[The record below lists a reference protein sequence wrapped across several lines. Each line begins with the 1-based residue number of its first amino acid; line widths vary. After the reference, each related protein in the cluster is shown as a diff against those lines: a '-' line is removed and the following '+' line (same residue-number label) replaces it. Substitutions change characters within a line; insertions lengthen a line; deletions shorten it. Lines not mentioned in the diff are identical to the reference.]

1 MFVRKLRSRAGRI
14 QIQVVEKVKRN
25 NRVVKH
31 LGTARNSLEEQ
42 QLIMLA
48 RQYIDEARIK
58 SGVISFFDTRYTPS
72 DLNQLLSRLRFHRAL
87 SSPTYHFFSY
97 FYQKLGFNIL
107 DSICFQDLVIARIIH
122 PVSKAKTREWLETN
136 LNHHYSLAAVYR
148 CMATAYV
155 NQYQDNLEQQTIAFA
170 KAHLSPV
177 ITVLFFDVTTL
188 YYEAFDEDDF
198 RKFGFSK
205 DRRDNQ
211 PQIVVTLTVTSL
223 GFPLHL
229 KAFEGNKFEGHTMI
243 PCIQEIRDT
252 HHLDNFVVVADSAMV
267 SKENMVSLELNHI
280 QYIVGA
286 RLGNLSQTLFN
297 QITTE
302 VVRVDGS
309 MKRFDF
315 GEGRHLVVSYSGK
328 RAIKDKSDREKQ
340 IKRAQYVLTHQSII
354 TNRYK
359 FLEKTGKNTWRLKYQ
374 NIEKAQKLEGL
385 KGYITNASDLTD
397 EEIVAKYAQL
407 WQVEKSFRI
416 SKSDLKARPIFHTLK
431 EKIEVHLSIVFAALA
446 ITCLV
451 ELRTKLSL
459 QRIIELLDQIK
470 EIVVEDLVSGESISK
485 YTEGSQES
493 RELLKLAN
501 ITWVT

>member
-1 MFVRKLRSRAGRI
+1 MV
-14 QIQVVEKVKRN
+14 
-25 NRVVKH
+25 
-31 LGTARNSLEEQ
+31 TAH
-42 QLIMLA
+42 I
-48 RQYIDEARIK
+48 
-58 SGVISFFDTRYTPS
+58 
-72 DLNQLLSRLRFHRAL
+72 
-87 SSPTYHFFSY
+87 
-97 FYQKLGFNIL
+97 
-107 DSICFQDLVIARIIH
+107 
-122 PVSKAKTREWLETN
+122 
-136 LNHHYSLAAVYR
+136 
-148 CMATAYV
+148 
-155 NQYQDNLEQQTIAFA
+155 NQYQDSLEKQAIAFV
-170 KAHLSPV
+170 KNHLSPV

-205 DRRDNQ
+205 DRKDNQ

-229 KAFEGNKFEGHTMI
+229 KVFDGNKFEGHTMI
-243 PCIQEIRDT
+243 PCIQEVKDI
-252 HHLDNFVVVADSAMV
+252 HHLDNFVVVADSAMI
-267 SKENMVSLELNHI
+267 SKENMASLEQSHI
-280 QYIVGA
+280 QYIVGG

-297 QITTE
+297 RITTE
-302 VVRVDGS
+302 VKRVDGN

-315 GEGRHLVVSYSGK
+315 GDGRYLVVSYSSK

-340 IKRAQYVLTHQSII
+340 IKQAQYVLTHQSVIA
-354 TNRYK
+354 NRYK
-359 FLEKTGKNTWRLKYQ
+359 FLEKTGKNTWRLKHQ

-385 KGYITNASDLTD
+385 KGYVTNADDLTN

-416 SKSDLKARPIFHTLK
+416 SKSDLKARPIFHTLR

-446 ITCLV
+446 ITRLV